1 MDSDSDIRQLE
12 EENQRLKAFVP
23 DDIINN
29 LPSDLQNILLQE
41 ISGAR
46 ELMVKEDLH
55 DLHNQDSTIHG
66 IQNPVFDEPVT
77 EKEEGVPVTDLE
89 HLLNIV
95 STLDE
100 DTSKFVY
107 GELQTV
113 LKEVDR
119 DIQYQKIILLK
130 EDLIKLQIEQTGLM
144 PVIPDDVACNLPP
157 EIAEHLQ
164 STMKNALLTFSS
176 KSTEEENESQIEVN
190 RGEAAPPVEAQRP
203 EHFIASSIPED
214 LLQTLPP
221 EMAEIL
227 KANFEFSVA
236 QLSS

>member
-1 MDSDSDIRQLE
+1 MDSDSDIMQLK

-46 ELMVKEDLH
+46 DLMVKEDLH
-55 DLHNQDSTIHG
+55 MQDSTIHE

-77 EKEEGVPVTDLE
+77 KKEEGVPVTDLE

-100 DTSKFVY
+100 NTSKFVY
-107 GELQTV
+107 EELQTV
-113 LKEVDR
+113 LKEVDC
-119 DIQYQKIILLK
+119 DIQQQKVNLLK

-164 STMKNALLTFSS
+164 STMKNAILTFSS
-176 KSTEEENESQIEVN
+176 KSTEEENESQNEVS
-190 RGEAAPPVEAQRP
+190 RVEAATLVEAHRP

-214 LLQTLPP
+214 LLQTIPP

>member
-1 MDSDSDIRQLE
+1 M
-12 EENQRLKAFVP
+12 KAFVP

-46 ELMVKEDLH
+46 ELMVKEDLQ
-55 DLHNQDSTIHG
+55 DLHKQDSTIHE
-66 IQNPVFDEPVT
+66 VFDEPVT
-77 EKEEGVPVTDLE
+77 EKEEGIPVTDLE

-176 KSTEEENESQIEVN
+176 KSTEDENESQIEVS
-190 RGEAAPPVEAQRP
+190 RGEASPPVEAQRP

-214 LLQTLPP
+214 LLQTIPP